1 MIKHIVK
8 VASAVGLAG
17 TTLLALTSCSSDGDS
32 EASAK
37 PSVSAGA
44 EASAPSAD
52 TSKAADNQGDDAS
65 GSGGSGDSGSSSEKS
80 SSGGSGSGSGSGS
93 EKSSSDKGGSDSG
106 SGGGSG
112 DQDNSAVAKC
122 SAAAMKLSIVPTG
135 GTMPAVYLKATNS
148 AGSTCQL
155 EGYPQL
161 GYEGAQA
168 VINVDEGSRPQ
179 AVVMV
184 EPGKSAY
191 ATIWLD
197 ESGANTHRETSLSVG
212 IGGSSANVQASGSGL
227 AINDGTKVTYWQST
241 MAEAM
246 GG

>member
-80 SSGGSGSGSGSGS
+80 SSGGSGSGSGS

-168 VINVDEGSRPQ
+168 IINVDEGSRPQ